1 MTWCSSQCEESI
13 EEDYWS
19 VNVAPPV
26 CQLSVHLAAGP
37 APRPEHFPTGDLP
50 LLPKKT
56 TIADTCPRLGL
67 GFRVFGLGIL
77 IGSRVKIT
85 VKGYGSFWG

>member
-1 MTWCSSQCEESI
+1 MTWCSSQCVEST

-50 LLPKKT
+50 LLP
-56 TIADTCPRLGL
+56 P
-67 GFRVFGLGIL
+67 
-77 IGSRVKIT
+77 KIYNRGHLPP
-85 VKGYGSFWG
+85 VRIRI